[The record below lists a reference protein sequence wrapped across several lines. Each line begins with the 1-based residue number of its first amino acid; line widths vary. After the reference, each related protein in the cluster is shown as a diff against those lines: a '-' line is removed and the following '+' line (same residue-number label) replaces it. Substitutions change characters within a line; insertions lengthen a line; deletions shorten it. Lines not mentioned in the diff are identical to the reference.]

1 MEREIYIEDK
11 QSDWSK
17 LFYIYFYSTACFVGS
32 YLPIN
37 IIYMMVTGL
46 VGSSFAIPTTVYYYK
61 WFFDVPI
68 SWWTSNSNVVVIYT
82 YASGPVVSLIFG
94 FIALRFFFYWRKTKE
109 WIRLYFLWMFHHAF
123 NLFFGAYVA
132 GVISRS
138 GFRHASNWAAIPSEI
153 EYAIAVFCLIFMFVV
168 GFFSVKFFLQM
179 AVRQTLLVRH
189 KRWKFISFVALLPWL
204 TGIIIIVILKSPL
217 ITYYE
222 FLIMAMM
229 FTSVVPL
236 YIAQRFYY
244 EINVIRN
251 SEKLTIK
258 LVPFLSLLAF
268 LVIFR
273 IVFEIGIDLRFLLP
287 KI

>member
-1 MEREIYIEDK
+1 MEQENLVEDK

-17 LFYIYFYSTACFVGS
+17 LFYTYFYSTACFVGA

-37 IIYMMVTGL
+37 IIYLLVTGL
-46 VGSSFAIPTTVYYYK
+46 VGTSFAIPTVVYYHK

-82 YASGPVVSLIFG
+82 YASGPIVCLIFG
-94 FIALRFFFYWRKTKE
+94 FIALRFFFYWRKTRS
-109 WIRLYFLWMFHHAF
+109 WLRLYFLWMFHHAF

-138 GFRHASNWAAIPSEI
+138 GFRHASNWAAIPAEV
-153 EYAIAVFCLIFMFVV
+153 EYAVAIFCLIFMFVV

-179 AVRQTLLVRH
+179 AVKQTLLVRH
-189 KRWKFISFVALLPWL
+189 RRWRFISFVALFPWL
-204 TGIIIIVILKSPL
+204 TGILILTMLKSPQ

-244 EINVIRN
+244 EVNVIKN

-258 LVPFLSLLAF
+258 LLPLLSLMAF
-268 LVIFR
+268 LIIFR
-273 IVFEIGIDLRFLLP
+273 VVFEIGIDLRFLLP
-287 KI
+287 KV